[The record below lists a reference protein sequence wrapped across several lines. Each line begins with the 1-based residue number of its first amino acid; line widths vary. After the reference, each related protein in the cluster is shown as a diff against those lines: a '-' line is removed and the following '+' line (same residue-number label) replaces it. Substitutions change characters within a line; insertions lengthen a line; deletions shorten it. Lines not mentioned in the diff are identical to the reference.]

1 MSHRAESSG
10 IEKAMENI
18 SVTVNIL
25 ERPYKLGVVPEAEP
39 YLRQAAALID
49 TQARL
54 FRKQYGDRDKQDLL
68 AMVALA
74 QVTEL
79 VKIQDSLKYKDE
91 KLIEKLKDIDSVLES
106 HLHPAQNSL

>member
-1 MSHRAESSG
+1 
-10 IEKAMENI
+10 MENV

-25 ERPYKLGVVPEAEP
+25 ERPYKLSVATEAEP
-39 YLRQAAALID
+39 YLREAASLID

-54 FRKQYGDRDKQDLL
+54 FKKQFGERDKQDLL

-79 VKIQDSLKYKDE
+79 VKVQDGLKYKDE
-91 KLIEKLKDIDSVLES
+91 KLIEKLKDIDSLLEQ